1 MKQSIVLRRALLAA
15 AVSTLLQHGAPV
27 WAGTPASDAAPVA
40 GSRPALGS
48 LTPQPA
54 NAQAPAGM
62 VDDQATA
69 GASQGDVAT
78 LMQLIHDAQLVELR
92 TTYNAS
98 YGASLFFYPP
108 EMTYYVVL
116 FQDKHFWRVIR
127 SQDDARAESIYANF
141 VQQTQ
146 RLAEVEI
153 RRTQI
158 EAQKAF
164 IERVIAINEDR
175 ARRLQADIDVARTQQ
190 ARVDDYQRQAQGS
203 AAALNAE
210 KIQAQAQL
218 RELQNQVDQLQRET
232 EQGLPGSRR

>member
-15 AVSTLLQHGAPV
+15 AVSTLLQHGAPA
-27 WAGTPASDAAPVA
+27 WAGASDAVPVA

-54 NAQAPAGM
+54 NAQAPADM

-98 YGASLFFYPP
+98 FGASLFFYPP

-127 SQDDARAESIYANF
+127 SQDEARAESIYANF

-190 ARVDDYQRQAQGS
+190 ARVDDYQRQAQGN

-218 RELQNQVDQLQRET
+218 RALQNQVDQLQRET

>member
-1 MKQSIVLRRALLAA
+1 MKQSTVLRRALLAA
-15 AVSTLLQHGAPV
+15 AVTTLLQQGAPA
-27 WAGTPASDAAPVA
+27 WAGSPASDAAPVA

-54 NAQAPAGM
+54 NALPPAGM
-62 VDDQATA
+62 ADDQATA

-153 RRTQI
+153 RRMQI

-164 IERVIAINEDR
+164 IERVIAINADR

-190 ARVDDYQRQAQGS
+190 ARVDDYQRQVQGN

-218 RELQNQVDQLQRET
+218 RQLQNQVDQLQRET

>member
-1 MKQSIVLRRALLAA
+1 MKQSTPLRRALLSA
-15 AVSTLLQHGAPV
+15 AVVTLLQHGVPA
-27 WAGTPASDAAPVA
+27 WAGAPASEAAPVA

-54 NAQAPAGM
+54 NAQPPAGII
-62 VDDQATA
+62 DDQSTA

-153 RRTQI
+153 RRMQI

-190 ARVDDYQRQAQGS
+190 ARVDDYQRQAQGN
-203 AAALNAE
+203 AAALNAQ

-218 RELQNQVDQLQRET
+218 RDLQNQVDQLQRET

>member
-1 MKQSIVLRRALLAA
+1 MKQSTVLRRALLAA
-15 AVSTLLQHGAPV
+15 AVSTLLQHGAPAL
-27 WAGTPASDAAPVA
+27 AGAPASDAAPVA

-54 NAQAPAGM
+54 NAQPPAGM
-62 VDDQATA
+62 IDDQASV

-127 SQDDARAESIYANF
+127 SQDEARSESIYANF

-153 RRTQI
+153 RRMQI

-210 KIQAQAQL
+210 KTQAQAQL

>member
-1 MKQSIVLRRALLAA
+1 MKQFTPLRRALLGA
-15 AVSTLLQHGAPV
+15 AVITLLQHGALA
-27 WAGTPASDAAPVA
+27 WAGAPASDVAPVA
-40 GSRPALGS
+40 GNRPSLGS

-54 NAQAPAGM
+54 NAPPLAGL

-127 SQDDARAESIYANF
+127 SQDTTRAEAIYANF

-164 IERVIAINEDR
+164 IDRVIALNEDR
-175 ARRLQADIDVARTQQ
+175 ARRLQADLDVARMQQ
-190 ARVDDYQRQAQGS
+190 ARVDDYQRQMQGN
-203 AAALNAE
+203 ARALNAE

-218 RELQNQVDQLQRET
+218 RDLQNQVNQLQREA
-232 EQGLPGSRR
+232 EMGLPGSRR

>member
-1 MKQSIVLRRALLAA
+1 MKQSTVLRRALLAA
-15 AVSTLLQHGAPV
+15 AVSTLLQHVAPA
-27 WAGTPASDAAPVA
+27 WAGAPASDAAPVA

-54 NAQAPAGM
+54 NAQPPAGM
-62 VDDQATA
+62 IDDQASA

-127 SQDDARAESIYANF
+127 SQDEARSESIYANF

-153 RRTQI
+153 RRMQI

-164 IERVIAINEDR
+164 IDRVIAINEDR

-190 ARVDDYQRQAQGS
+190 ARVDDYQRQAQGN

-232 EQGLPGSRR
+232 EQGLPGGRR

>member
-1 MKQSIVLRRALLAA
+1 MKQSTPLRRALLSA
-15 AVSTLLQHGAPV
+15 AVFTLLQHGALA
-27 WAGTPASDAAPVA
+27 WAGAPASDVAPVA
-40 GSRPALGS
+40 GNRPSLGS

-54 NAQAPAGM
+54 NTPPPAGM
-62 VDDQATA
+62 MDDQATA

-127 SQDDARAESIYANF
+127 SQDDARAEAIYANF

-164 IERVIAINEDR
+164 IDRVIALNEDR
-175 ARRLQADIDVARTQQ
+175 ARRLQADLDVARTQQ
-190 ARVDDYQRQAQGS
+190 ARVDDYQRQMQGN
-203 AAALNAE
+203 ARALNAE

-218 RELQNQVDQLQRET
+218 RDLQNQVDQLQRET
-232 EQGLPGSRR
+232 ELGLPGSRR

>member
-1 MKQSIVLRRALLAA
+1 
-15 AVSTLLQHGAPV
+15 
-27 WAGTPASDAAPVA
+27 
-40 GSRPALGS
+40 
-48 LTPQPA
+48 
-54 NAQAPAGM
+54 
-62 VDDQATA
+62 
-69 GASQGDVAT
+69 
-78 LMQLIHDAQLVELR
+78 
-92 TTYNAS
+92 
-98 YGASLFFYPP
+98 FFYPP

-127 SQDDARAESIYANF
+127 SQDEARSESIYANF

-153 RRTQI
+153 RRMQI

-164 IERVIAINEDR
+164 IDRVIAINEDR

-232 EQGLPGSRR
+232 EQGLPGTRR